1 MTSLT
6 ESDVEAA
13 ALEWLA
19 GLGWGIAH
27 GAEIAPGAPGAER
40 ADYGAVVL
48 ERRLRDALARLNPEL
63 PLDAL
68 DDAFRKLTLPS
79 GATLDARN
87 RGFHRLLVDGVTVEY
102 RTAGGAIRGAQARA
116 VDFEQPGNND
126 WLAVNQFIVTEDRRN
141 RRPDIVLFVNGL
153 PLGVIELKN
162 PSDADATVWTAWQQ
176 LQTYKAELPD
186 ALLDERVA
194 HRLGRAR
201 GAHRHAD
208 RRAGVVQALAH
219 GHRRG
224 ARGGRRAGAA
234 GDAGGRLRAA
244 AAAPADPRLHRLRG
258 RRRRRAGQEDGR
270 LSPVPR
276 RAGRGPRDPAGR
288 GTASRGAGDR
298 RGRWALRV
306 GAARAATRAT
316 AASASSGTRR
326 APARA

>member
-27 GAEIAPGAPGAER
+27 GSDIAPGAPGEER

-102 RTAGGAIRGAQARA
+102 RTARGRDPRGAGARRRLRASRQQRLAGGQPVHRHRGPAQPPPRHRA
-116 VDFEQPGNND
+116 VRQRAAPG
-126 WLAVNQFIVTEDRRN
+126 RN
-141 RRPDIVLFVNGL
+141 RAEEPGRRGRHRRDGLAAAPD
-153 PLGVIELKN
+153 
-162 PSDADATVWTAWQQ
+162 
-176 LQTYKAELPD
+176 LQGRVAH

-208 RRAGVVQALAH
+208 RRPGVVQALAH

-224 ARGGRRAGAA
+224 PRGGRRAGAA
-234 GDAGGRLRAA
+234 GHAGGRLRAA
-244 AAAPADPRLHRLRG
+244 APAPA
-258 RRRRRAGQEDGR
+258 
-270 LSPVPR
+270 
-276 RAGRGPRDPAGR
+276 
-288 GTASRGAGDR
+288 
-298 RGRWALRV
+298 
-306 GAARAATRAT
+306 
-316 AASASSGTRR
+316 
-326 APARA
+326 